1 MFDEDFA
8 IAVLTIVFVC
18 SVAGFASIKLTE
30 KRCLASWE
38 RSGFPVRY
46 GWPEG
51 CQIDPDKD
59 GRWIPASA
67 YRAIP

>member
-1 MFDEDFA
+1 MGSRDFA
-8 IAVLTIVFVC
+8 IAVFTVVFLCAVTAFTL
-18 SVAGFASIKLTE
+18 VKLDE
-30 KRCLASWE
+30 RGCKASWE

-59 GRWIPASA
+59 GRWIPTSA